1 MNGYALGILISL
13 LIYIV
18 IGNWAGRKVKD
29 VDDFLVAG
37 RQAPTLLI
45 VGTLV
50 ASAVST
56 SSFLGDSGFAYSGY
70 VPAMIFQ
77 LPTTVLGYVAGS
89 MFFGRYIR
97 RAKSLTVAEFF
108 GRRFSSRRVRV
119 FAAFTVIVG
128 LGGYLMTVTQGAALV
143 ISQVTGFSYVQAL
156 LAVWFGYSAFTFY
169 AGSRGVVI
177 TDTIMFM
184 LFTVVAFLALAY
196 IVDAGGGW
204 FESVHK
210 LANLEA
216 RPGIIGTE
224 GYMGPGAV
232 WKTAT
237 EMWTWSAIIGVSWG
251 IVFAISPWQSSRYLM
266 ARDEHVIIRSG
277 LITAI
282 VLSLIWAVLE
292 FAGGAIAIS
301 NPDIKPIAQAMI
313 WAALNLMPVVV
324 GSLLLTGI
332 VAAALSSAS
341 TFLTLVGFAITNDIQ
356 VDESQ
361 SDASRLRLSRITIIG
376 VGVAALVV
384 ALSVPPSIF
393 WITYFI
399 GPLFAASWG
408 PIAFMSVWSSRV
420 TEAGAFWGMFG
431 GFLVCVVTKSLV
443 MLEII
448 WLPVILDP
456 LVLGALASLSLIII
470 VSGFGEVREEEREFR
485 QALHVAPPE
494 LHDEVQNRRTRIWPK
509 LLMIWG
515 ALSSVGLIIL
525 YVRPYQLATGLT
537 GDGGPYVVWSGEL
550 IAALYYGLM
559 LSLGG
564 LAAHLALK
572 RFLRT
577 D

>member
-13 LIYIV
+13 LVYVV
-18 IGNWAGRKVKD
+18 IGNWAGRRVKNL
-29 VDDFLVAG
+29 DDFLVAG
-37 RQAPTLLI
+37 RQSPTLLI

-50 ASAVST
+50 ASSVST

-70 VPAMIFQ
+70 VQALIFQ
-77 LPTTVLGYVAGS
+77 IPPTALGYVAGS

-97 RAKSLTVAEFF
+97 RAKSMTVAEFF
-108 GRRFSSRRVRV
+108 GKRFSSRRVRI
-119 FAAFTVIVG
+119 FAALTVIIG

-143 ISQVTGFSYVQAL
+143 ISQVTGFSYAQAL
-156 LAVWFGYSAFTFY
+156 IAVWFGYSAFTFY

-177 TDTIMFM
+177 TDTIMFG

-204 FESVHK
+204 FETVHK
-210 LANLEA
+210 LATLEA
-216 RPGIIGTE
+216 RPGIVGAE
-224 GYMGPGAV
+224 GYMGPGAI
-232 WKTAT
+232 WETAA
-237 EMWTWSAIIGVSWG
+237 EMWTWSAIIGLSWG
-251 IVFAISPWQSSRYLM
+251 VVFAISPWQSSRYLM

-282 VLSLIWAVLE
+282 VLSLLWAVLE

-301 NPDIKPIAQAMI
+301 NPDITPNEQAMI
-313 WAALNLMPVVV
+313 WAAMNLMPVVV

-341 TFLTLVGFAITNDIQ
+341 TFLTLVSFSITNDIQ
-356 VDESQ
+356 DDESQ
-361 SDASRLRLSRITIIG
+361 SDASKLKVSRITVLVVG
-376 VGVAALVV
+376 VGALVV

-393 WITYFI
+393 WIVYFI
-399 GPLFAASWG
+399 GPIFAASWG
-408 PIAFMSVWSSRV
+408 PIAFMSIWNSRI

-431 GFLVCVVTKSLV
+431 GFVSCVVAKALV
-443 MLEII
+443 MAELIS
-448 WLPVILDP
+448 LPVILDP
-456 LVLGALASLSLIII
+456 LVLGAVVSLSVII
-470 VSGFGEVREEEREFR
+470 VVSRFGEVGDEEREYR
-485 QALHVAPPE
+485 EALHIAPPE
-494 LHDEVQNRRTRIWPK
+494 LYDDVQNRRTRVWPK

-515 ALSSVGLIIL
+515 AVSTVGLVIL

-537 GDGGPYVVWSGEL
+537 GVGGPYVVWSGEL
-550 IAALYYGLM
+550 IASLYYGII

-572 RFLRT
+572 RFLRS